1 MVHKTS
7 WIWDERFLRHDT
19 GKIQYVFEGGETVE
33 PCDEFENKHR
43 MNVIKEMI
51 EKSGLAHHLV
61 RQSPYEASDEDLLRV
76 HTKNH
81 IRHVQKACKA
91 GTREIGPEAYA
102 SAETEGIARLSAG
115 AVMKAVDTVMESE
128 TTKKVYAQIRPPGHH
143 ASSDQAMGFCFYN
156 NVAVGA
162 AYAME
167 CYGLERIVILDWDV
181 HHGNGTQD
189 IFYKRD
195 DVLVISTHE
204 EDYFPLESGQV
215 HEVGREKGEGYNIN
229 IPVPPMTGDEGYQY
243 VFESIIAPVIKQF
256 QPELIIISAGQD
268 ANALDPISRLMVTRE
283 GFKYM
288 ANKMRELAESYCEG
302 RLIVAQEGG
311 YNLAYLPIATMGV
324 IEGLTG
330 VDVNWKD
337 PHVLPQRKTP
347 PALFEA
353 IDNVINYQKSFWK
366 FAEKESFC

>member
-1 MVHKTS
+1 
-7 WIWDERFLRHDT
+7 
-19 GKIQYVFEGGETVE
+19 
-33 PCDEFENKHR
+33 
-43 MNVIKEMI
+43 
-51 EKSGLAHHLV
+51 
-61 RQSPYEASDEDLLRV
+61 
-76 HTKNH
+76 
-81 IRHVQKACKA
+81 
-91 GTREIGPEAYA
+91 
-102 SAETEGIARLSAG
+102 
-115 AVMKAVDTVMESE
+115 MKAVDTVMESE

-162 AYAME
+162 AYAIE
-167 CYGLERIVILDWDV
+167 HYGLKRVVILDWDV

-189 IFYKRD
+189 IFYERD
-195 DVLVISTHE
+195 DVLVISIHE
-204 EDYFPLESGQV
+204 AEYFPLESGQV
-215 HEVGREKGEGYNIN
+215 HEVGQGKGEGYNIN
-229 IPVPPMTGDEGYQY
+229 IPVPSLTGNEGYQY
-243 VFESIIAPVIKQF
+243 VFESIIAPVISQF
-256 QPELIIISAGQD
+256 EPELIIVSAGQD

-288 ANKMRELAESYCEG
+288 ANKMRELAETYCEG

-330 VDVNWKD
+330 VDINWKD
-337 PHVLPQRKTP
+337 PHVLPQRNTP

-353 IDNVINYQKSFWK
+353 IDNVINYQKSFWG

>member
-1 MVHKTS
+1 MISKTS
-7 WIWDERFLRHDT
+7 WIWDERFLNHDT
-19 GKIQYVFEGGETVE
+19 GKVQYIFEGGEVVE

-43 MNVIKEMI
+43 MTVIKEMI
-51 EKSGLAHHLV
+51 EKSGLAQHLV
-61 RQSPYEASDEDLLRV
+61 RQSPYEATEEDLLRV
-76 HTKNH
+76 HTKDH
-81 IRHVQKACKA
+81 IQRVQKACKA

-128 TTKKVYAQIRPPGHH
+128 TISKVYAQIRPPGHH

-162 AYAME
+162 AYAIE
-167 CYGLERIVILDWDV
+167 HYGLKRIVILDWDV

-189 IFYKRD
+189 IFYERD
-195 DVLVISTHE
+195 DVLVISIHE

-215 HEVGREKGEGYNIN
+215 HEIGQGKGEGYNIN
-229 IPVPPMTGDEGYQY
+229 IPVPPLTGDEGYQY

-324 IEGLTG
+324 VEGLTG
-330 VDVNWKD
+330 IDVNWKD
-337 PHVLPQRKTP
+337 PHILPQRKTP

-353 IDNVINYQKSFWK
+353 VDNVINYQKRFWK